1 MRELQV
7 LLAPG
12 AELTQHYIMRFHAMR
27 DYFADGHVNSAR
39 LPALRRVGRR
49 FQGDALCVIA
59 VFDIEGTRFADD
71 VGDLIGHA
79 LIIVVWWNDIDIAS
93 GREHAFRRIRQNGQD
108 GGGADDEDFRQSETL
123 ADFQDD
129 VLQLTPARVES
140 KIRCRSAGETNAL
153 KGDSLR
159 NTSATSEDS
168 VMTRTTSTKGPCKSS
183 CQRSW

>member
-12 AELTQHYIMRFHAMR
+12 AELTAHYIMRFDAMR
-27 DYFADGHVNSAR
+27 AYFADGHVNSAR

-123 ADFQDD
+123 ADFKDD
-129 VLQLTPARVES
+129 VLQLTAAHDPNRRASSRRSVAARQARRMHS
-140 KIRCRSAGETNAL
+140 RATPCATRPPPPKTRS
-153 KGDSLR
+153 
-159 NTSATSEDS
+159 
-168 VMTRTTSTKGPCKSS
+168 
-183 CQRSW
+183 